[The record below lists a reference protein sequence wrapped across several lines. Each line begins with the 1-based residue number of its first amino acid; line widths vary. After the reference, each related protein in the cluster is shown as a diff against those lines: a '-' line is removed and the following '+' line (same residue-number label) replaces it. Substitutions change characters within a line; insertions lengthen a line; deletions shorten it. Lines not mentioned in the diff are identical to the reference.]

1 MKANKELSCAVLNVT
16 HTHIGLSIG
25 ELEELAD
32 KYLEE
37 SQKHKSKLAYHYL
50 GKREM
55 LRDIIAKFN
64 ELEACTQ
71 AKSRI
76 I

>member
-1 MKANKELSCAVLNVT
+1 MKANKELRCAVVNLT

-37 SQKHKSKLAYHYL
+37 SQKHNSKLAYFYL

-55 LRDIIAKFN
+55 LLDIIAKYN
-64 ELEACTQ
+64 ELEMATQ
-71 AKSRI
+71 AKSGMI
-76 I
+76 

>member
-1 MKANKELSCAVLNVT
+1 MKKIKIECAVLNVT
-16 HTHIGLSIG
+16 HTHIGLSFG

-37 SQKHKSKLAYHYL
+37 SQKHNSKLAYFYL

-55 LRDIIAKFN
+55 LLDIIAKYN
-64 ELEACTQ
+64 ELEAASQ
-71 AKSRI
+71 AKKWL
-76 I
+76 